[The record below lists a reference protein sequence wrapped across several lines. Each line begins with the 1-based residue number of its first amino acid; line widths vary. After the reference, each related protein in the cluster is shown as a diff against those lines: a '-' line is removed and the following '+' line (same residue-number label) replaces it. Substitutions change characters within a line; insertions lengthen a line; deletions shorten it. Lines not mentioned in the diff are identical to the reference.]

1 MGAMRESQVRLT
13 GTMFCN
19 EDVRSYEDREAFQN
33 LMSMREMTSGGIH
46 GERCS
51 HSTEEAASRVDTDIC
66 GMDLWSLGG
75 GLSGSYMRIAP
86 LCSLWR
92 M

>member
-1 MGAMRESQVRLT
+1 MGTMRESQVRLT
-13 GTMFCN
+13 RAIVCN
-19 EDVRSYEDREAFQN
+19 EADRSSEDRGASQN
-33 LMSMREMTSGGIH
+33 LVSMREMSSGGIH

-75 GLSGSYMRIAP
+75 GLSGSYMRVTP